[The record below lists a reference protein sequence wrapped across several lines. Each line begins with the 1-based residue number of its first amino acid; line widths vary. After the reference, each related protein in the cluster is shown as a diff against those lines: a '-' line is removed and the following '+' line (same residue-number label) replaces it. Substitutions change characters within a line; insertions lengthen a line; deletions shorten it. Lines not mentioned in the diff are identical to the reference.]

1 MSVIS
6 NINFFYNMDKISVY
20 QIFLRVFGNKNTT
33 NKFYGTL
40 SENGTG
46 KFSDMNAKALKALK
60 KFGVSHVWYT
70 GVVEHATMTDFSAF
84 GIAKDH
90 PQVVKGIAG
99 SPYAI
104 RDYYDVNP
112 YLADEVPQRMAEF
125 EALVQRT
132 HKAGLKAIIDFVPN
146 HVARQYKSDVKP
158 AGAVDFGEKDDNSR
172 AFSPSNNF
180 YYVPGKHFA
189 VPDGVNPPVAFDQ
202 PYAEYPAKATGN
214 DVFSEAPSINDWF
227 ETIKLNYGVDYLNGR
242 RKHFDPIPPTWK
254 QMLDILEFWAMKGVD
269 GFRCDMAEMV
279 PVEFWHWVIP
289 QVKSRHPQVIF
300 IAEIYNPAEYRNYL
314 DYGNFDYLYDK
325 VGLYDALRR
334 LIEGHGNAM
343 DISGVWQKESGHF
356 SQKMLRFLENHD
368 EQRIASDE
376 FGKTPESAYAAM
388 MLSATLHTGPLM
400 IYAGQEFGVRPDKA
414 EGFQG
419 DDGRTTIFDFW
430 GLPELQPWLGSYTTA
445 PLEPKTAA
453 VHDYYERLLHFM
465 QKNEAVYAGEFHDM
479 QYLNGFGLSPGYDER
494 VIYSYLRFSRKQCLL
509 FVYNFDLQKERTF
522 TVKLPRSVFKDGHI
536 RMKFKPVF
544 AEGEKMEV
552 KAGEAISLDVTVPAN
567 GFRIWEIEVKKA

>member
-1 MSVIS
+1 MRAIS
-6 NINFFYNMDKISVY
+6 DVALLQNMDKISVY

-46 KFSDMNAKALKALK
+46 KFGDINANALKSLK
-60 KFGVSHVWYT
+60 KFGVTHIWYT
-70 GVVEHATMTDFSAF
+70 GVVEHATMTDFSEF
-84 GIAKDH
+84 GIEKDH

-104 RDYYDVNP
+104 KDYYDVNP
-112 YLADEVPQRMAEF
+112 YLAADVTQRMAEF
-125 EALVQRT
+125 EALLQRT
-132 HKAGLKAIIDFVPN
+132 HKAGLKAVIDFVPN

-158 AGAVDFGEKDDNSR
+158 AGAVDFGEKDDSST

-180 YYVPGKHFA
+180 YYIPGKPFR
-189 VPDGVNPPVAFDQ
+189 VPDEVNPPVAFEQ

-214 DVFSEAPSINDWF
+214 DVFTATPGINDWF
-227 ETIKLNYGVDYLNGR
+227 ETVKLNYGVDYLNGR
-242 RKHFDPIPPTWK
+242 RKYFDPVPPTWN
-254 QMLDILEFWAMKGVD
+254 QMLDILTFWAAKGVD

-289 QVKSRHPQVIF
+289 KVKALYPGVIF

-314 DYGNFDYLYDK
+314 EYGNFDYLYDK

-343 DISGVWQKESGHF
+343 DITAVWQNESGHF
-356 SQKMLRFLENHD
+356 SRKMLRFLENHD
-368 EQRIASDE
+368 EQRIASNE

-388 MLSATLHTGPLM
+388 MLSATLHTGPVM
-400 IYAGQEFGVRPDKA
+400 IYAGQEFGVKPDRA

-419 DDGRTTIFDFW
+419 DDGRTTIFDYW
-430 GLPELQPWLGSYTTA
+430 ALPEVQSWLSSYSTA
-445 PLEPKTAA
+445 SLEETTAA
-453 VHDYYERLLHFM
+453 VRNYYERLLHFV
-465 QKNEAVYAGEFHDM
+465 QKNEAVYAGEFHDL
-479 QYLNGFGLSPGYDER
+479 QYLNGFGHSLGYDER
-494 VIYSYLRFSRKQCLL
+494 VSYSYLRFSAKQCLL
-509 FVYNFDLQKERTF
+509 FAFNFDLRDERKF
-522 TVKLPRSVFKDGHI
+522 NLKLPRSVFKEGRI

-544 AEGEKMEV
+544 EPGEKTEVNAEAEISME
-552 KAGEAISLDVTVPAN
+552 VTVPPN
-567 GFRIWEIEVKKA
+567 GFKIWEIEVK